1 MTVKYP
7 SAGLTDQKT
16 AAVEIL
22 KYTAMLCESL
32 RQNFIDYSI
41 RRHEFMMPS
50 SDNPTYHEEAIAKLQ
65 DGICDYDFTFETGRK
80 YHKVIMNAHGSRSVH
95 AFIDKNTGDVYKSA
109 SFKAPAA
116 GVRYNLMDT
125 ASRELCFQR
134 CDWSGGYLYL
144 R

>member
-1 MTVKYP
+1 MTI
-7 SAGLTDQKT
+7 LTAEKQPAK
-16 AAVEIL
+16 VL
-22 KYTAMLCESL
+22 KYTALLCEAL
-32 RQNFIDYSI
+32 RQNYIEYSI
-41 RRHEFMMPS
+41 RHHEFMIPS
-50 SDNPTYHEEAIAKLQ
+50 ASRPEYHEEQIAKLK
-65 DGICDYDFTFETGRK
+65 DGISDYEFTFETGRK

-134 CDWSGGYLYL
+134 CDWSGGYLSL

>member
-1 MTVKYP
+1 MTI
-7 SAGLTDQKT
+7 LTAEKQPAK
-16 AAVEIL
+16 VL
-22 KYTAMLCESL
+22 KYTALLCEAL
-32 RQNFIDYSI
+32 RQNYIEYSI
-41 RRHEFMMPS
+41 RHHEFMIPS
-50 SDNPTYHEEAIAKLQ
+50 ASRPEYHEEQIAKLK
-65 DGICDYDFTFETGRK
+65 DGISDYEFTFETGRK

>member
-1 MTVKYP
+1 MTI
-7 SAGLTDQKT
+7 LTAEKQPAK
-16 AAVEIL
+16 VL
-22 KYTAMLCESL
+22 KYTALLCEAL
-32 RQNFIDYSI
+32 RQNYIEYSI
-41 RRHEFMMPS
+41 RHHEFMIPS
-50 SDNPTYHEEAIAKLQ
+50 ASRPEYHEEQIAKLK
-65 DGICDYDFTFETGRK
+65 DGISDYDFTFETGRK